1 MDNSPQVHEIV
12 EPYCFRVS
20 FLSPPPRDSLSEW
33 PPQSSLP
40 WAPPPKE
47 WLSALPVPKG
57 FLPAQTPTITGG
69 KPEASK
75 ARASGSLGRALGH
88 LSSPW
93 GAQTATLGRCPTT
106 PVVISHPRTRTM
118 GRIKWTGGD
127 RSLMDGSLPQAAP
140 FADIRSS
147 DPLHLKL
154 NWILTSPKSRKT
166 YWYTSQLP

>member
-1 MDNSPQVHEIV
+1 MYAIMTLCKH
-12 EPYCFRVS
+12 RM
-20 FLSPPPRDSLSEW
+20 
-33 PPQSSLP
+33 
-40 WAPPPKE
+40 
-47 WLSALPVPKG
+47 
-57 FLPAQTPTITGG
+57 AQTPTITSG

-88 LSSPW
+88 LGSPW

-140 FADIRSS
+140 FADIGSS
-147 DPLHLKL
+147 DPLHL
-154 NWILTSPKSRKT
+154 ILTSPIIH
-166 YWYTSQLP
+166 WCLAQCACVLE

>member
-1 MDNSPQVHEIV
+1 MCPGRPHLGSGSPLFRS
-12 EPYCFRVS
+12 PRVS
-20 FLSPPPRDSLSEW
+20 
-33 PPQSSLP
+33 
-40 WAPPPKE
+40 
-47 WLSALPVPKG
+47 
-57 FLPAQTPTITGG
+57 LPAQTPTITGG

-88 LSSPW
+88 LGSPW
-93 GAQTATLGRCPTT
+93 GAQAATLGRCPTT

-127 RSLMDGSLPQAAP
+127 RSLMDGSLPQAIP

-154 NWILTSPKSRKT
+154 NWIFTSPKSLTGIRH
-166 YWYTSQLP
+166 SSHNSLVP